1 MYNLAQIPANPGR
14 PVHQSII
21 DIALTT
27 DRDVHTTGTQV
38 NGLAQ
43 ISAREPVKISNL
55 KIRISCIETTETT
68 GARGAKT
75 FDDWIHSDIFEQQPN
90 QFAQM
95 ISPDS
100 APIVIPYNFLLYNNF
115 PSSHNLKWMTPLGPT
130 TAKIE
135 YTIIMTGFVH
145 RMSQTNSGH
154 YNECEQLRIIEKKQI
169 NVEQKIS
176 SQQIISRL
184 LYAKDNKVSDLSATE
199 RRGFELGG
207 LWAILCCRK
216 SRIDASLTLDQEVY
230 NLREKHGSI
239 KIRVCVET
247 TEAKGQEIYFVK
259 GQLVRKC
266 IFGDVLGDCDS
277 ESNNSLNLNRVKK
290 FVDRQQYHEEV
301 LVESICDVA
310 VKVEGNGV

>member
-1 MYNLAQIPANPGR
+1 
-14 PVHQSII
+14 
-21 DIALTT
+21 
-27 DRDVHTTGTQV
+27 
-38 NGLAQ
+38 
-43 ISAREPVKISNL
+43 
-55 KIRISCIETTETT
+55 
-68 GARGAKT
+68 
-75 FDDWIHSDIFEQQPN
+75 
-90 QFAQM
+90 
-95 ISPDS
+95 
-100 APIVIPYNFLLYNNF
+100 
-115 PSSHNLKWMTPLGPT
+115 
-130 TAKIE
+130 
-135 YTIIMTGFVH
+135 MTGFVH

-184 LYAKDNKVSDLSATE
+184 LYAKDNKFSDMSATE

-230 NLREKHGSI
+230 NLREKHESI
-239 KIRVCVET
+239 KIRVCVDT

-277 ESNNSLNLNRVKK
+277 ESNNSLNLKRVKK